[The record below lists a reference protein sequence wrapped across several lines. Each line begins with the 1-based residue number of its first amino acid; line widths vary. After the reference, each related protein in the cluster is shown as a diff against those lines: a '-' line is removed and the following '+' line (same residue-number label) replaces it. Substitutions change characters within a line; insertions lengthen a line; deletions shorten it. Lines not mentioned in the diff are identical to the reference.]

1 MDTQTLTAIDTTT
14 IARLQRI
21 GIAAIIIGG
30 IVGVVGVL
38 LDSAQF
44 APSWLIGYMFCL
56 GLSLGCLALLM
67 TQHMTGGA
75 WGLVTR
81 RIFEAGSRLLPYC
94 FLLFIPIVFMLPHLF
109 VWARPEAVRAD
120 EMLQQKQGYLNET
133 FWLIRAAVYFI
144 AWGFCAWYLNVWS
157 SAQDRGEVAVTEADT
172 RRFRVVSA
180 PGLLLYVFLMGLA
193 SVDWLMSLDA
203 HWYSTMFGFIMVA
216 AQGLLGLSFAVAVLA
231 SLVEREPMSG
241 IVRAGDFHDLG
252 KLMLAFVML
261 WTYFAFSQFLIIW
274 AGNLPE
280 EILFFLVRLRGGWQY
295 VSLIIVVTQFAFP
308 FALLLSATLKRR
320 PKRLARLAWY
330 LVAIRIF
337 DLIWIVAPNFNQHGF
352 PISLANVGIPVALGG
367 VWVFLFAGQ
376 LRRQPIVPI
385 NDPYFK
391 QLLAR
396 GHHGGH

>member
-1 MDTQTLTAIDTTT
+1 MDTTLTTMDAPT
-14 IARLQRI
+14 IARLQRF
-21 GIAAIIIGG
+21 GMAALVIGG

-38 LDSAQF
+38 LQPAQF

-56 GLSLGCLALLM
+56 GLSLGCLAMLM

-94 FLLFIPIVFMLPHLF
+94 ILLFIPIIFLLPHLY
-109 VWARPEAVRAD
+109 VWARPNAMADEFVRA
-120 EMLQQKQGYLNET
+120 KHGYLNVP

-144 AWGFCAWYLNVWS
+144 VWGFCTYYLNVWS
-157 SAQDRGEVAVTEADT
+157 AAQDRGELGVTEADT

-180 PGLLLYVFLMGLA
+180 PGLLLYVFLMGAA
-193 SVDWLMSLDA
+193 SVDWLMSLDIQ
-203 HWYSTMFGFIMVA
+203 WYSTMFGFIMVA

-231 SLVEREPMSG
+231 WLVPREPMSSV
-241 IVRAGDFHDLG
+241 VRAGDFHDLG

-274 AGNLPE
+274 AGNLPD
-280 EILFFLVRLRGGWQY
+280 EILFYLVRMRHGWGI
-295 VSLIIVVTQFAFP
+295 VSLVVIAAQFAIP
-308 FALLLSATLKRR
+308 FALLLSADLKRR

-330 LVAIRIF
+330 LVAVRIF
-337 DLIWIVAPNFNQHGF
+337 DLIWIVAPNFNQGGF

-367 VWVFLFAGQ
+367 LWVFLFAGQ
-376 LRRQPIVPI
+376 LKRYALVPI
-385 NDPYFK
+385 NDPYFR

>member
-1 MDTQTLTAIDTTT
+1 MDTQPLTVMEPAT
-14 IARLQRI
+14 IARLNRL
-21 GIAAIIIGG
+21 GLGALIIGAILSVAG
-30 IVGVVGVL
+30 IIWHPE
-38 LDSAQF
+38 QF
-44 APSWLIGYMFCL
+44 ASSWLIGYMFCL
-56 GLSLGCLALLM
+56 GLTLGCLSMLM
-67 TQHMTGGA
+67 TQHMSGGA

-94 FLLFIPIVFMLPHLF
+94 VLLFIPIIFMLPHLY

-120 EMLQQKQGYLNET
+120 EMLQQKQSYLNVP

-144 AWGFCAWYLNVWS
+144 VWGFCTWYLNVWS

-193 SVDWLMSLDA
+193 SVDWLMSLDV

-231 SLVEREPMSG
+231 WLTPREPIASV
-241 IVRAGDFHDLG
+241 VRAEDFHDLG

-274 AGNLPE
+274 AGNLPD
-280 EILFFLVRLRGGWQY
+280 EILFYLVRMRSGWAY
-295 VSLIIVVTQFAFP
+295 VSLIVILAQFAFP
-308 FALLLSATLKRR
+308 FALLLSATLKRH
-320 PKRLARLAWY
+320 PKQLARVAWY
-330 LVAIRIF
+330 LVAVRIL
-337 DLIWIVAPNFNQHGF
+337 DLIWIVAPNFNQSGF

-367 VWVFLFAGQ
+367 LWVILFAGQ
-376 LRRQPIVPI
+376 LKRHALVPY
-385 NDPYFK
+385 NDPYFR

-396 GHHGGH
+396 GRGGH